1 MKFTDIS
8 GQRIGKLTVLS
19 FDHKQLTPGG
29 FVKYYW
35 KCKCDCGNI
44 KIIGKSHL
52 TGGKINSC
60 GCLSKRQGK
69 DSPHFKGYEE
79 ITGGYYNSLK
89 NGASDRSRKFQ
100 FSVSIEYL
108 WQLFLKQNRRCALT
122 GWEIIFDKRRA
133 SKQTASLDR
142 IDSSKG
148 YIEGNVQWIHK
159 DVNLMKNNYDQNY
172 FIKIC
177 ESVAI
182 HSGSDI
188 IKM

>member
-44 KIIGKSHL
+44 KVIRKSHL
-52 TGGKINSC
+52 TEGKINSC

-79 ITGGYYNSLK
+79 ISGGYYGSLK
-89 NGASDRSRKFQ
+89 KGSSERGRNFE
-100 FSVSIEYL
+100 FSVSLEYL
-108 WQLFLKQNRRCALT
+108 WQLFLKQNRKCVLT
-122 GWEIIFDKRRA
+122 GWEIVFDKRRT

-172 FIKIC
+172 FIKVC
-177 ESVAI
+177 ESVA
-182 HSGSDI
+182 SCCKSDI